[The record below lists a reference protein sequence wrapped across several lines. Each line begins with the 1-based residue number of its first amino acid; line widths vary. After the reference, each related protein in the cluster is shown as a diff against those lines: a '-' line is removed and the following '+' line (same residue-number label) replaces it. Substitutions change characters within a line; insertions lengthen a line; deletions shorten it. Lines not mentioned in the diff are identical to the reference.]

1 LDLFLVEPNCD
12 LANLENTG
20 GRGKRHPGSKG
31 GGFSAEESIDGK
43 SLYLWLG
50 EARFGECRS
59 RVAPL
64 SGFLRVCGILR
75 GGELR
80 LAVFILSMRQPRLHW
95 SSFSTSRLNVGKQS
109 HLWTY
114 YGDPESPSFDISAD
128 GQWILFTRVDQSES
142 DITLVENFR

>member
-1 LDLFLVEPNCD
+1 MAMSSSSVEKEARRAVSLLDHSKIMFPP
-12 LANLENTG
+12 
-20 GRGKRHPGSKG
+20 GRETAIGFISRRTELGPGK
-31 GGFSAEESIDGK
+31 FGK
-43 SLYLWLG
+43 YRWLG

-95 SSFSTSRLNVGKQS
+95 SS
-109 HLWTY
+109 
-114 YGDPESPSFDISAD
+114 
-128 GQWILFTRVDQSES
+128 
-142 DITLVENFR
+142 

>member
-1 LDLFLVEPNCD
+1 MDLFLVEPNWD

-95 SSFSTSRLNVGKQS
+95 SSFFFATQRGKAITSVDLG
-109 HLWTY
+109 
-114 YGDPESPSFDISAD
+114 YGDPESPSFDISTD